1 MGTIRKIN
9 FNDLDEINKLEK
21 SIFSNFWSLEI
32 IKSQIKHPESIN
44 LLLAKEMQ
52 ILGYLFTRKYIDFVE
67 IERIGVL
74 SNKRRNYV
82 GEKLIKKLEV
92 IVTLEGIN
100 KITLEVREDNHSAIS
115 LYKKLGFNK
124 DSIRKDYY
132 QDKENAILMS
142 KILD

>member
-1 MGTIRKIN
+1 
-9 FNDLDEINKLEK
+9 
-21 SIFSNFWSLEI
+21 
-32 IKSQIKHPESIN
+32 
-44 LLLAKEMQ
+44 MQ

-74 SNKRRNYV
+74 SNKRRNHV
-82 GEKLIKKLEV
+82 GEELIKKLEG
-92 IVTLEGIN
+92 IVTLEGIK

-142 KILD
+142 KILG